1 MAAGGAVHSPVYRA
15 EGSPM
20 GGENVDHMTAQEI
33 ERMAAAQQPAFGV
46 FPQMRPRRTVQDP
59 EAAKNVPV
67 DVARGVVAGTAG
79 LIPDIVNFT
88 GLRSPMPTEMFG
100 DFDYEPKAQVPYGS
114 EYYLK
119 NLPLKNEAPVSKAAG
134 QLGAM
139 FPVVPV
145 NTISKGVEA
154 VKQLP
159 SKAAEMLN
167 RLKGPKRDQEYVQYL
182 MGGAHDAPLAPQAP
196 VAQAPVAQT
205 PAMQAM
211 PEVAPP
217 VSIQAEAK
225 AQARAPISVTAER
238 PFVGR
243 LDQFVADLTG
253 PVQKQQFV
261 NQVKNKFRDYDMD
274 RVETALSSFGPTDK
288 ITPVQL
294 QEALSKNYSPSNW
307 KVTDVKPGDSAYGIY
322 EGVDNVYA
330 PLRMGTTNLFIDQ
343 PAALKEAS
351 KQAENLEAK
360 LNSIYNFNAALPE
373 LVEIKT
379 LLNNNPKLAGTP
391 QGKAMDTA
399 IDYIN
404 KSYTSI
410 QKAPDEIN
418 AISNGFLYP
427 ILYTNAKGDKPYFDM
442 LRQEAE
448 LLARLRG
455 VMSGDRPYY
464 SLSNDVQKFLEAEAA
479 PKIERKIMEEA
490 NERLQRNFGSDPV
503 DLSEVRFYNPGED
516 KNFGRN
522 TPGFEKIIE
531 DAIEPVWLDVQE
543 AKKRI
548 ARHIKDPIAQV
559 KKLLDAEKLYT
570 GQHPTVTKDQYPI
583 GFARFTEHEIQVP
596 DQGML
601 KGRHYHELQSDL
613 AQDIRGKGPKTG
625 NIEKDKIEFDL
636 LSEKR
641 QKMMLNLVDNPPAT
655 EKARAAIDVEMA
667 KLDDRIG
674 KLNNRMIAAKRGDQ
688 TYYLEEPFA
697 GTENR
702 SSIVQQ
708 LLMKNAIQATMREG
722 LNFVTFPGTASA
734 QAHLYEGVRNNLKQV
749 IKDLGGE
756 KSGLEL
762 KMIELPPTTQEV
774 FNKRTNKPTHEL
786 GKPLNAFGVVWGP
799 EAAARILENGIPF
812 AKGGMVER
820 NTSDNRRYL

>member
-1 MAAGGAVHSPVYRA
+1 
-15 EGSPM
+15 
-20 GGENVDHMTAQEI
+20 
-33 ERMAAAQQPAFGV
+33 MAAAQKPAFGV

-67 DVARGVVAGTAG
+67 DVARGIVAGTAG
-79 LIPDIVNFT
+79 LIPDIINFT

-100 DFDYEPKAQVPYGS
+100 DTNYEPKTPVPYGS

-154 VKQLP
+154 IKQLP

-167 RLKGPKRDQEYVQYL
+167 KLKGPKRDPEYVQYL
-182 MGGAHDAPLAPQAP
+182 MGGAHDAPLAP
-196 VAQAPVAQT
+196 QAPVAQT

-225 AQARAPISVTAER
+225 AQARAPLSVTAER

-274 RVETALSSFGPTDK
+274 RVETALSAFGPTDK

-531 DAIEPVWLDVQE
+531 DAIEPVWLEVQE

-625 NIEKDKIEFDL
+625 NIEKDKIEFDS

-655 EKARAAIDVEMA
+655 EKARAAIDIEMA

-674 KLNNRMIAAKRGDQ
+674 KLNNRMIATKRGDQ

-774 FNKRTNKPTHEL
+774 ISKRTNKPTHEL